1 MLSYELEDQKP
12 ENEGCDKMPK
22 GLALKKF
29 DKDIQWLKKEY
40 SRISEELSKLE
51 INAKSKLIELTRLEK
66 LAELNENIS
75 EEEIAEFMLDH
86 DYIVR
91 MHPVKEYKTRV
102 KVVSI
107 EKTYPRAENKE
118 IV

>member
-1 MLSYELEDQKP
+1 MS
-12 ENEGCDKMPK
+12 K
-22 GLALKKF
+22 GLALEKF

-40 SRISEELSKLE
+40 SRISEELSNLE

-86 DYIVR
+86 DYIVKMR
-91 MHPVKEYKTRV
+91 PVKEYKIRV

-107 EKTYPRAENKE
+107 EKAYPR
-118 IV
+118 IVEPEGIDED